1 MCRRQLDLYY
11 NFTKLRK
18 INVYLKKNWLDS
30 FDA

>member
-1 MCRRQLDLYY
+1 MCRQQLDLCY

-18 INVYLKKNWLDS
+18 INAYLKKNWMDS